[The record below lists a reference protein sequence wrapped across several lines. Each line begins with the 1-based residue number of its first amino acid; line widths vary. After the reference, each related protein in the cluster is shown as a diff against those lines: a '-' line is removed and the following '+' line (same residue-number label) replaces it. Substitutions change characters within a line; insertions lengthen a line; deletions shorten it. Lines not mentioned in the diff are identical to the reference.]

1 VTIYLL
7 STQSLFTSLIC
18 YPLICHYAHSGRD
31 AGSGTDWEDSEDEYL
46 RTSLG
51 LNLALPPSSSQM
63 GSPSKLRAVVERA
76 THTQRRYEE
85 KSVNRSAASHPLSHG
100 SGSGSEMCRPNSAV
114 VDPSPMWV
122 ESKLPSVRASKNT
135 RDATADQKMGPL
147 FSNERVDSKPRSK
160 SATGGRR
167 PAPGSGPGSGIGSG
181 PSPSP
186 HPSSP
191 GSIHREGRGRQVNPS
206 VMSYGSGVPSIYSQK
221 QRQRPNISE
230 EHTRASAGYGARLS
244 SAGTSRKPF
253 TAGSTNSPIKP
264 RAVESKRAVPNSAAP
279 LPARGG
285 GGGGGALEDKLA
297 FMFSSDVINRLDS
310 IVPLR

>member
-1 VTIYLL
+1 MCLL
-7 STQSLFTSLIC
+7 SYFSSYIFC
-18 YPLICHYAHSGRD
+18 YSAHSGRD

-51 LNLALPPSSSQM
+51 LNLARPPSPSQM
-63 GSPSKLRAVVERA
+63 GSPSKLRAAVERA
-76 THTQRRYEE
+76 TQTQRRHEQS
-85 KSVNRSAASHPLSHG
+85 SVSRSAVFHPLSHG
-100 SGSGSEMCRPNSAV
+100 SGSGSGSEICRPNSAV

-122 ESKLPSVRASKNT
+122 ESKFPSVRASRNMC
-135 RDATADQKMGPL
+135 DATTDQKMGPL
-147 FSNERVDSKPRSK
+147 FSSTSVDSKPRSK

-167 PAPGSGPGSGIGSG
+167 PAPVSGPGSGTGSG
-181 PSPSP
+181 PSP

-191 GSIHREGRGRQVNPS
+191 GCIHREGRGRQVNPS
-206 VMSYGSGVPSIYSQK
+206 VVSYGLGVPSIYNQR
-221 QRQRPNISE
+221 QRQRPNMKE
-230 EHTRASAGYGARLS
+230 DHTRASGGYGARLS

-253 TAGSTNSPIKP
+253 TTGSANSPIKP
-264 RAVESKRAVPNSAAP
+264 RAVESKRVVTNSAAL

-285 GGGGGALEDKLA
+285 GGGGGGGGAMENKLA